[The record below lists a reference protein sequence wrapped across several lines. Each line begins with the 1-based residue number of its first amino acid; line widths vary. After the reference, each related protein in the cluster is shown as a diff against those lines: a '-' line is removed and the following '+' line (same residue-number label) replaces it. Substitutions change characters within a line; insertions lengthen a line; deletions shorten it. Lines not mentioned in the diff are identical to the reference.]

1 MSVNRSPNFK
11 PTKLKKYVN
20 KITSKGLLVANSA
33 SHGSDWAS
41 VVEPL
46 DKIEHE
52 LGQHT
57 SVNSHLNSVMFSEQ
71 FNVEYETT
79 LPLISNY
86 YSEIGSNKALYSA
99 FQRLQDS
106 DLNVQ
111 QEHIVKESIK
121 SFELSG
127 VALEGEDFERFKAIK
142 EELSLLSN
150 QFSKNVLQSTN
161 EWKKTVTAEEL
172 SGYSETELAKVM
184 TSEGYCLN
192 LQIPVYIDVM
202 TYVNNRSLREE
213 IYRAYISR
221 ASDVGHTSKKF
232 DNRGVMTKI
241 LNLRSELA
249 ELLGFRNYAELS
261 VESKMVNS
269 PAEVVDFLNELIES
283 SKGQASGELEKLED
297 FAGHKLAPWDL
308 IYYSEKLKQ
317 QKFGYKRS
325 DLTPYFPEERV
336 LNGLF
341 TTIEMLY
348 GISISVVSEKTYHK
362 DVKVL
367 ELSDTSGAIGRIFL
381 DTYARENKRGGAWMS
396 DYQGPYKGSLPIAF
410 VVCNLNSPMNGKPAL
425 FEFDEIVTLFHEFGH
440 ALHHILTKVPYL
452 CAAGINGVPWDGV
465 ELPSQYME
473 FYCYEKEVINCLSS
487 HWQTGETLPEELFE
501 KIVAS
506 KNFQSGLQML
516 RQCEFAL
523 WDIHTHMTDNDTYDV
538 LNDVRKKTSLISVID
553 ENRFL
558 NSFSH
563 IFGGGYAAG
572 YYSYKW
578 AEVLAADAYDFV
590 IQNGGIGSKT
600 AKQFREYI
608 LEIGGSR
615 DFMLQYK
622 KFRGKK
628 PEIIGLLR
636 ASGIMA

>member
-1 MSVNRSPNFK
+1 MNVNRSPDFQ
-11 PTKLKKYVN
+11 PTKLEKTIN

-33 SHGSDWAS
+33 SHGDDWTS

-52 LGQHT
+52 LGQQT
-57 SVNSHLNSVMFSEQ
+57 SVNSHLNSVMFSEE
-71 FNVEYETT
+71 FNAEYEKT

-86 YSEIGSNKALYSA
+86 YSEIGTNKSLYNA
-99 FQRLQDS
+99 FQRLQNTE
-106 DLNVQ
+106 LNTQ
-111 QEHIVKESIK
+111 QTHIVKESIQ

-127 VALEGEDFERFKAIK
+127 VALEGEESDRFKAIQ

-161 EWKKTVTAEEL
+161 EWKKTVTAEQL

-184 TSEGYCLN
+184 TSDGCCLN

-202 TYVNNRSLREE
+202 TYADSRSLREE
-213 IYRAYISR
+213 VYRAYISR
-221 ASDVGHTSKKF
+221 ASDVGHTSKEF
-232 DNRGVMTKI
+232 DNRGVMNDI
-241 LNLRSELA
+241 LRLRSELA

-261 VESKMVNS
+261 VEPKMVNS
-269 PAEVVDFLNELIES
+269 PAEVVDFLDELVAR
-283 SKGQASGELEKLED
+283 SKAQAISELEELQI
-297 FAGHKLAPWDL
+297 FAGQELAPWDL
-308 IYYSEKLKQ
+308 MYYSEKLKQ

-325 DLTPYFPEERV
+325 DLTPYFPEESV

-341 TTIEMLY
+341 STIEMLY
-348 GISISVVSEKTYHK
+348 GIGISPVSETTYHD

-367 ELSDTSGAIGRIFL
+367 ELSDASGAIGRIIL

-396 DYQGPYKGSLPIAF
+396 DYQGPYKDCLPVAF
-410 VVCNLNSPMNGKPAL
+410 VVCNLNSPTDGKPAL

-440 ALHHILTKVPYL
+440 ALHHILTKVPFP

-473 FYCYEKEVINCLSS
+473 FYCYEKEVINCLSG
-487 HWQTGETLPEELFE
+487 HWKTGETLPEELFE

-523 WDIHTHMTDNDTYDV
+523 WDVHTHMTDNDTYDV
-538 LNDVRKKTSLISVID
+538 LSDVREKTSLMPIID

-578 AEVLAADAYDFV
+578 AEVLAADAYDYV
-590 IQNGGIGSKT
+590 IQNGGIGSKV
-600 AKQFREYI
+600 AEQFRECI
-608 LEIGGSR
+608 LEVGGSL
-615 DFMLQYK
+615 DFIQQYK

-628 PEIIGLLR
+628 PEIDGLLR
-636 ASGIMA
+636 ASGITQ